1 MNITVPLYVRLHR
14 DQYTVRPL
22 FFSQPVARHE
32 KLERVLHLLARDLR
46 RELHERGKALRHD
59 DLVAWTFCPE
69 LDYHR
74 LDLALE
80 LRKRVARGRF
90 FFVSWHALGRRLAF
104 CPEVPDV
111 WFEVARGEAL
121 TDRAAE
127 VLTAHFR
134 QREKEDEDDFVP
146 PEQYALEGTAW
157 VTPLDLDIYPAQK
170 IESPEDARR
179 AALGGAGSPDGERE
193 LFRVGRCLDQLYPDD
208 LDRVLLRDRELD
220 ELTRL
225 LQANDRRPVLLAGAP
240 LVGKTA
246 LLHEYVYRTVS
257 QRQEPHKVRNYTWLL
272 APQRLISGMSFV
284 GQWEDR
290 LLAILKESA
299 KKDHLLYF
307 DDFLGLYY
315 AGQTSQSNLSVA
327 HVLKPYI
334 ERREV
339 RLVAEMT
346 PEAFRV
352 LRERDRG
359 FADLFHVLPVA
370 EPPELDNLRILI
382 AVQRALEGQHRGRFA
397 VDVLPAVL
405 DLQRRYVRH
414 LSFPGKAALF
424 LRRLAVKYRKGDID
438 RDAVLSEFHAQSG
451 LSLSFLDTRTKLDA
465 NEVMQT
471 LELQV
476 IGQPEALR
484 AAAEVVGIAKAR
496 LNDPERPL
504 ASFLFLGPTG
514 VGKTQCAKALATYL
528 FGEADKLLRFDM
540 NEYVEEGSAARLAG
554 TFYNPEGLLTAAVRR
569 QPFAV
574 VLLDEI
580 EKAHP
585 EVFDLLLQVLGE
597 GRLTDALGRT
607 VDFSNVIVVMT
618 SNLGVREAQSGLGF
632 LGDTHRREVYALAA
646 EKFFRPEFFNRLD
659 RIVPFDR
666 LGRGDIGRIARLL
679 LRDVFQRE
687 GLLRRKSILRVE
699 ESALEKIIDQGF
711 DPLLGARALKRA
723 LERQLTQPIAARLAE
738 GVPETLTVVGV
749 YPQGAGL
756 AVDVRGLSQVERS
769 AEARAREELKD
780 PPDVLERVRAAL
792 ERIARELAPLRPAG
806 EITAATLAGE
816 HLHYFALQEQLQDL
830 RERVRILGERV
841 ETERRTGQGLAS
853 LTVGNLP
860 RRNKLAMSLLADGGS
875 DRNYLRAMAAA
886 QDIHLYIEDLLAQAV
901 PRGGEMQ
908 QTLQEMVNDLVVLH
922 LTAACV
928 AHKEP
933 EQVLLYVWSVQNSF
947 AHWAEQLTNALSDCF
962 HSSSGLEVTD
972 LELHDKCP
980 GYALVLHGLTA
991 WPLAQLEAGTHLFC
1005 PVHGGLELVQ
1015 IHAWPLD
1022 EGSDPEEELAA
1033 RIQERQRWQQQLA
1046 AGQTTPENDPFTLL
1060 PVLRI
1065 YNENGATLD
1074 LRTGLVGRTVPP
1086 LHPFVVGTLPLPP
1099 ELAVSDSPQR

>member
-14 DQYTVRPL
+14 DEYTVRPL
-22 FFSQPVARHE
+22 FFPRPVARHE

-46 RELHERGKALRHD
+46 KELHELGKALRHD
-59 DLVAWTFCPE
+59 DLAAWTYCPT
-69 LDYHR
+69 LDDHR
-74 LDLALE
+74 LDVVVE
-80 LRKRVARGRF
+80 LRKRVVRGRY

-111 WFEVARGEAL
+111 WFEVARGERLA
-121 TDRAAE
+121 DRAAE

-134 QREKEDEDDFVP
+134 QREKEDEDDFDP
-146 PEQYALEGTAW
+146 PEKFALAGTAW
-157 VTPLDLDIYPAQK
+157 ITPLDLDIYPAQK
-170 IESPEDARR
+170 IETPEDARR
-179 AALGGAGSPDGERE
+179 AALGGEGTHDGERE

-208 LDRVLLRDRELD
+208 LDRVLLRDREVD

-225 LQANDRRPVLLAGAP
+225 LQANDRRPVLLTGPP

-272 APQRLISGMSFV
+272 SPQRLISGMSFV

-299 KKDHLLYF
+299 KKDHILYF

-315 AGQTSQSNLSVA
+315 AGRTSQSDLSVA
-327 HVLKPYI
+327 HVLEPYI

-359 FADLFHVLPVA
+359 FADLFHVLPLTEPA
-370 EPPELDNLRILI
+370 EQDNLRILI
-382 AVQRALEGQHRGRFA
+382 AVQRALEGQHHCRFA

-424 LRRLAVKYRKGDID
+424 LRRLAVKYRQGEVS
-438 RDAVLSEFHAQSG
+438 REAALAEFHAQSG
-451 LSLSFLDTRTKLDA
+451 LSLSFLDTRTKLDPD
-465 NEVMQT
+465 EVRRA
-471 LELQV
+471 LEGQV
-476 IGQPEALR
+476 IGQPEAL
-484 AAAEVVGIAKAR
+484 AAAVEVVGIAKAR

-514 VGKTQCAKALATYL
+514 VGKTQCAKALAAYL
-528 FGEADKLLRFDM
+528 FGESDKLLRFDM
-540 NEYVEEGSAARLAG
+540 NEYVEEGSAARLVG

-597 GRLTDALGRT
+597 GRLTDSLGRT

-632 LGDTHRREVYALAA
+632 LGEEHQREVYAQAA
-646 EKFFRPEFFNRLD
+646 EKFFRPEFVNRLD

-679 LRDVFQRE
+679 IRDVFQRE

-699 ESALEKIIDQGF
+699 DAALERIIDQGF

-723 LERQLTQPIAARLAE
+723 LERQLTQPMAARLAE

-749 YPQGAGL
+749 YPRGPGL
-756 AVDVRGLSQVERS
+756 AVDVQGLSQVERS
-769 AEARAREELKD
+769 AEARAREGLTD
-780 PPDVLERVRAAL
+780 ARQVLERVRAAL
-792 ERIARELAPLRPAG
+792 GRIEGELAPLRPAG
-806 EITAATLAGE
+806 EITAASLAGA
-816 HLHYFALQEQLQDL
+816 HFHYFALQQQLHDL
-830 RERVRILGERV
+830 RERVRVLGERL
-841 ETERRTGQGLAS
+841 EAGRRTSQGLTS

-860 RRNKLAMSLLADGGS
+860 RRVSMGFLKDASS
-875 DRNYLRAMAAA
+875 PRNFLHEMAAA
-886 QDIHLYIEDLLAQAV
+886 QDIHLYIEDLLAEAV
-901 PRGGEMQ
+901 PRGGEVQ
-908 QTLQEMVNDLVVLH
+908 EALQEVVNDLAVLH
-922 LTAACV
+922 LSAACV
-928 AHKEP
+928 ANRQP
-933 EQVLLYVWSVQNSF
+933 EQVLLYAWSAQSSPAF
-947 AHWAEQLTNALSDCF
+947 WPGRLSRAFELCF
-962 HSSSGLEVTD
+962 HTSGLEVVGLD
-972 LELHDKCP
+972 LRGRYSGC
-980 GYALVLHGLTA
+980 ALVLHGLTA
-991 WPLAQLEAGTHLFC
+991 WPLD
-1005 PVHGGLELVQ
+1005 PVRGNGQ
-1015 IHAWPLD
+1015 
-1022 EGSDPEEELAA
+1022 SCEE
-1033 RIQERQRWQQQLA
+1033 
-1046 AGQTTPENDPFTLL
+1046 
-1060 PVLRI
+1060 
-1065 YNENGATLD
+1065 
-1074 LRTGLVGRTVPP
+1074 
-1086 LHPFVVGTLPLPP
+1086 
-1099 ELAVSDSPQR
+1099 